1 MSMKDLKR
9 LLDIRYPIVQ
19 APMLGVTTPAM
30 AAAVSN
36 AGGLGSL
43 PIGGLPAEKSSA
55 LIRETK
61 ARTDKPFAVN
71 LFAHK
76 LESNVSDKE
85 IEMMEQY
92 LEKLHQQ
99 YNLPFQRKPIADYK
113 FYNHLDQ
120 IDVLLDERVPIV
132 SFTFGMLEA
141 EVVSKLKKSGVT
153 LIGTATSVKEAA
165 LLDKSG
171 MDVIV
176 AQGIE
181 AGGHRGS
188 FLEDEPLPQVGLISL
203 LPQIVDHVSVPVI
216 AAGGLFD
223 YRTIG
228 AAFALGAAGAQ
239 LGSYFIA
246 ADESAASEVYKAYV
260 LSSTDTST
268 ELTRA
273 FTGKWAR
280 GIRNNF
286 MQQMQNSGLSIPYYT
301 LQNSLTSALRDY
313 GKSAGIAHIISL
325 WAGQSASQSK
335 RGSTE
340 ALFRLLIEQLQSQ
353 PHSIF

>member
-1 MSMKDLKR
+1 MEDLKR

-30 AAAVSN
+30 VAAISN

-43 PIGGLPAEKSSA
+43 PIGGLPPEKSSA
-55 LIRETK
+55 LIRETR

-76 LESNVSDKE
+76 LESDDLEKE
-85 IEMMEQY
+85 IQLMERY

-99 YNLPFQRKPIADYK
+99 YGLPFEHKPPADYR
-113 FYNHLDQ
+113 FFNHLDQ
-120 IDVLLDERVPIV
+120 IDLVLEEQVPIV
-132 SFTFGMLEA
+132 SFTFGLLEP
-141 EVVSKLKKSGVT
+141 EVTRKLKKSGVT
-153 LIGTATSVKEAA
+153 LIGTATSVEEAE
-165 LLDKSG
+165 LLDKAEV
-171 MDVIV
+171 DVIV

-203 LPQIVDHVSVPVI
+203 LPQIVDKVFVPVI

-223 YRTIG
+223 FRTVS
-228 AAFALGAAGAQ
+228 AAFVLGAAGAQ

-246 ADESAASEVYKAYV
+246 ADESAASEVYKERV

-273 FTGKWAR
+273 FTGRWAR
-280 GIRNNF
+280 GIRNSF
-286 MQQMQNSGLSIPYYT
+286 MKQMQDSGLSIPNYP
-301 LQNSLTSALRDY
+301 LQNSLTAALRDY
-313 GKSAGIAHIISL
+313 GKSNGIADIMSL
-325 WAGQSASQSK
+325 WAGQSASQSR

-340 ALFRLLIEQLQSQ
+340 ALFRQLIDRLQMELSG
-353 PHSIF
+353 